1 MVEILSAFGLS
12 AATGLNAY
20 LPLLIVGLLGRFTD
34 WITLKSPW
42 NLLENT
48 WILVLLAVLLAIET
62 VVDKIPAVDTV
73 NDVIQTLIRPAAGAV
88 LFASGSNVIS
98 EISPVAAMVCGL
110 LVAGS
115 VHAAKASARPMI
127 TASTGGLGNPVVST
141 AEDVVSGVSAF
152 VSVVLPILAA
162 VFIAILVG
170 LFIWWRIRW
179 NRRNAARDP
188 AHAASS

>member
-1 MVEILSAFGLS
+1 VVEILSAFGLS

-20 LPLLIVGLLGRFTD
+20 LPLLIVGLLGRFTG

-141 AEDVVSGVSAF
+141 AEDVISGVSAF

-162 VFIAILVG
+162 VFIAILLG